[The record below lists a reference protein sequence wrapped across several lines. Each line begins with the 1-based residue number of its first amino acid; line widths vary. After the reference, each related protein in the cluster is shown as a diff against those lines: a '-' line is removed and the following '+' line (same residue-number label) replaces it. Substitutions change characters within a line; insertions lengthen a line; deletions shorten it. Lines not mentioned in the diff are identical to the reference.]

1 MLRRRARDGHV
12 DRAGVGAGAIAALAL
27 LAAAALGGC
36 GGDDTTTGYA
46 PGVSRP
52 IAKNRF
58 IAEADRI
65 CASTNA
71 RVEAAGD
78 DLVAGPTDPP
88 PAEVRRV
95 VLSVAVPALEAE
107 VRAIRALG
115 APAGDEAQVEAI
127 VAATEEGIE
136 QVRADPVAVIDRG
149 PPAAFRRAG
158 RLARAY
164 GSQECGL
171 R

>member
-1 MLRRRARDGHV
+1 M
-12 DRAGVGAGAIAALAL
+12 
-27 LAAAALGGC
+27 
-36 GGDDTTTGYA
+36 
-46 PGVSRP
+46 
-52 IAKNRF
+52 
-58 IAEADRI
+58 
-65 CASTNA
+65 
-71 RVEAAGD
+71 
-78 DLVAGPTDPP
+78 
-88 PAEVRRV
+88 
-95 VLSVAVPALEAE
+95 PALEAE

-136 QVRADPVAVIDRG
+136 QMRADPVAVIDRG